1 MSFVYSG
8 FVEMT
13 AKHPLGQPPEFK
25 TGVAFCGRLE
35 RRLGALLVLCCR
47 WRWCDLNLFQ
57 SSVIFLCAASR
68 LTTEV
73 EYQ

>member
-25 TGVAFCGRLE
+25 TGVTFSRQVRATLGRF
-35 RRLGALLVLCCR
+35 RCY
-47 WRWCDLNLFQ
+47 
-57 SSVIFLCAASR
+57 CAAGGDG
-68 LTTEV
+68 V
-73 EYQ
+73 I